1 MAKKFAILS
10 EDQFASDLLTA
21 LLNEARIVRKVNI
34 EPGKVLTTDD
44 FEPDPRAWDKDYL
57 SK

>member
-57 SK
+57 GK